1 MRHKFVF
8 LLVIVGILASP
19 ASYSASTAPAAS
31 SSIAQL
37 PVLNPQPRQ
46 TLVDEAIVGILTRYH
61 YGNQPLNDALSQQ
74 VFKHYLDNM
83 DPNRSYFLQSDIDSF
98 ASYQHGLNND
108 IRDGNLKP
116 AFAIYNIYQQRVQ
129 QRIQYALDLL
139 GHEPDFKIKEDY
151 VFDRSKA
158 PWATNTAELDDLWRK
173 RVKNDIIGLLLAGKT
188 WKQATEVLRKRY
200 QNFDYRAR
208 QVSSEDVF
216 DLFMNSYTLTLDPH
230 SNYFS
235 PSESQ
240 QFQIQ
245 MSLKFQGIGA
255 SLISEGEYTKVVQ
268 VIPGGPASKSK
279 ELHPDDRITGV
290 AQGNKGDV
298 VDVVGWRLDDV
309 VQLIRGPK
317 DSVVRLQ
324 ILPAGAAPGS
334 PERTIRLVRDTVK
347 LEAQAAHKNIINVT
361 SSGRKLKIGIINIPA
376 FYSDFEGRL
385 EGEKNYTS
393 TTRDVRKLLQEL
405 EAEHVNG
412 VVIDLRN
419 NGGGALDEAT
429 KLTGL
434 FIPHGP
440 VVQIRDTSGNVE
452 VDDDDD
458 SSIVYTG
465 PLMVLVNRF
474 TASASEIFAAAI
486 QDYHRGVIV
495 GSTTYGKGTV
505 QRLIDLNRFVP
516 GNQDVG
522 QLKLTVDKFYRVNGA
537 STQRKGVM
545 PDIILPTPID
555 PKEFGEENEDDALP
569 WDQIASTDYTPL
581 HLDLTAALPK
591 LTKLHEERI
600 VDNPDWALFLKGIQ
614 LLEAERSIKS
624 VTLLLSEREKLQH
637 TRDDEKLSLA
647 NFWRKLKGLPPA
659 KNLDEAY
666 KLTGTGKA
674 STDGNNSGDDNDNN
688 INGLVPDVLLQ
699 ETAHITADMAV
710 LNVGR
715 MPIPPATA
723 ASK

>member
-1 MRHKFVF
+1 MRHKLVF
-8 LLVIVGILASP
+8 ILAIVGIVSSP
-19 ASYSASTAPAAS
+19 AAYSINAAPAAS
-31 SSIAQL
+31 SNVAQL

-46 TLVDEAIVGILTRYH
+46 TLVDEAIAGILARYH
-61 YGNQPLNDALSQQ
+61 YGKQPLDNVLSQQ
-74 VFKHYLDNM
+74 IFNHYLENL

-98 ASYQHGLNND
+98 ASYQHDLDND
-108 IRDGNLKP
+108 IRDGNLKS
-116 AFAIYNIYQQRVQ
+116 AFAIYNIYQQRVR

-151 VFDRSKA
+151 IFDRSKA
-158 PWATNTAELDDLWRK
+158 PWAANKTELDDIWRK

-200 QNFDYRAR
+200 QNFDYRDR
-208 QVSSEDVF
+208 QISPEDVF
-216 DLFMNSYTLTLDPH
+216 DIFMNSYTLTLDPH

-268 VIPGGPASKSK
+268 VIPGGPASRSK
-279 ELHPDDRITGV
+279 DLHPDDRITGV
-290 AQGNKGDV
+290 AQGDKGDV

-317 DSVVRLQ
+317 DSVVRIQ

-334 PERTIRLVRDTVK
+334 PEKILRLVRDTVK
-347 LEAQAAHKNIINVT
+347 LEAQAAHKSIIDIT
-361 SSGRKLKIGIINIPA
+361 SSGRKLKIGIVNIPA
-376 FYSDFEGRL
+376 FYSDFEGRI

-393 TTRDVRKLLQEL
+393 TTRDVRKLLLEL
-405 EAEHVNG
+405 KAAHVDG

-429 KLTGL
+429 KLSGL

-440 VVQIRDTSGNVE
+440 VVQIRDTSGEVE

-458 SSIVYTG
+458 SSMVYTG
-465 PLMVLVNRF
+465 PLIVLVNRF

-516 GNQDVG
+516 GSQDVG

-537 STQRKGVM
+537 STQRKGVT
-545 PDIILPTPID
+545 PDIMLPTPID
-555 PKEFGEENEDDALP
+555 AKEFGEETEDDALP
-569 WDQIASTDYTPL
+569 WDQIASADYTPL
-581 HLDLTAALPK
+581 HLDLATSIAK
-591 LTKLHEERI
+591 LIKLHEQRI
-600 VDNPDWALFLKGIQ
+600 QDNPDWALFLQGIG
-614 LLEAERSIKS
+614 LVEAERSVKS
-624 VTLLLSEREKLQH
+624 VTLMLSEREKLQAA
-637 TRDDEKLSLA
+637 RDDEKLMLA
-647 NFWRKLKGLPPA
+647 NSWRKLKGLPPA
-659 KNLDEAY
+659 KSLDAAD
-666 KLTGTGKA
+666 KLQGNGKA
-674 STDGNNSGDDNDNN
+674 STDEEDTGGDTDTDVSGL
-688 INGLVPDVLLQ
+688 IPDVLLQ
-699 ETAHITADMAV
+699 ETAHITADMV
-710 LNVGR
+710 TLNVGSLSSS
-715 MPIPPATA
+715 PATA
-723 ASK
+723 ISH